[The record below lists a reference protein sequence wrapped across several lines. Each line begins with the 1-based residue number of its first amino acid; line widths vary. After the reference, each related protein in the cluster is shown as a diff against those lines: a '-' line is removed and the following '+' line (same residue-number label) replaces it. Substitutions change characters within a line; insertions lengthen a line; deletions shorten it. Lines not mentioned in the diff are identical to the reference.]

1 MAEDK
6 DRIEQIRAR
15 RGRDAVQ
22 LTSTQTGTAGPSGGG
37 IGQVSAGLAQ
47 ESVQDVQAL
56 LGVDFKSPW
65 LRDRVTLSLEAQ
77 ISMIEQRANYR
88 VNMADLGY
96 TNRIS
101 VLPVRPGIFVKIEPT
116 GCYRMVYHNR

>member
-1 MAEDK
+1 MAEER

-15 RGRDAVQ
+15 RGRDSVQ
-22 LTSTQTGTAGPSGGG
+22 LTSQNVGGVQQG
-37 IGQVSAGLAQ
+37 VAQ
-47 ESVQDVQAL
+47 ELQPDTNV

-88 VNMADLGY
+88 VNMVDLGY

-101 VLPVRPGIFVKIEPT
+101 ILPLKPGIFVKIEPT
-116 GCYRMVYHNR
+116 GGYRMVYHNR

>member
-1 MAEDK
+1 MAEEK
-6 DRIEQIRAR
+6 DMIEQIRAR
-15 RGRDAVQ
+15 RGRDSVNI
-22 LTSTQTGTAGPSGGG
+22 SGRDT
-37 IGQVSAGLAQ
+37 IGQVQTGVTGVAQ
-47 ESVQDVQAL
+47 EALDVNV

-88 VNMADLGY
+88 TNMVDVGY
-96 TNRIS
+96 TNRMS
-101 VLPVRPGIFVKIEPT
+101 VLPLKAGVFVKIEPT

>member
-1 MAEDK
+1 MAQEK

-15 RGRDAVQ
+15 RGRDSVQ
-22 LTSTQTGTAGPSGGG
+22 LTPQARNDV
-37 IGQVSAGLAQ
+37 GQVSTGVAQ
-47 ESVQDVQAL
+47 GQQEDVTNL

-88 VNMADLGY
+88 TNQVDLGY
-96 TNRIS
+96 TNRMS
-101 VLPVRPGIFVKIEPT
+101 VLPMTQGRFVKVEPT

>member
-15 RGRDAVQ
+15 RGRDSVQ
-22 LTSTQTGTAGPSGGG
+22 LSNRSRPEAAQAQSG
-37 IGQVSAGLAQ
+37 AAQ
-47 ESVQDVQAL
+47 ETLDSTAL

-88 VNMADLGY
+88 QNSVDLGY
-96 TNRIS
+96 TNRMSI
-101 VLPVRPGIFVKIEPT
+101 LPVRPGMFVKVEPT
-116 GCYRMVYHNR
+116 GCYRLTYHNR

>member
-1 MAEDK
+1 MAEEK

-15 RGRDAVQ
+15 RGRDSVQ
-22 LTSTQTGTAGPSGGG
+22 LSQGARQNV
-37 IGQVSAGLAQ
+37 GQVSTGMAQ
-47 ESVQDVQAL
+47 ETLDSSAL

-88 VNMADLGY
+88 ATAVDLGY
-96 TNRIS
+96 TNRFS
-101 VLPVRPGIFVKIEPT
+101 VLPVRPGMFVKVEPT
-116 GCYRMVYHNR
+116 GCYRLSYNNR

>member
-15 RGRDAVQ
+15 RGRDSVQ
-22 LTSTQTGTAGPSGGG
+22 LTQNKTDVGHVQTGGM
-37 IGQVSAGLAQ
+37 AQ
-47 ESVQDVQAL
+47 EVLPPEQSI

-88 VNMADLGY
+88 MNMVDLGY

-101 VLPVRPGIFVKIEPT
+101 ILPIRAGIYVKVEPT
-116 GCYRMVYHNR
+116 GGYRMVYHNR

>member
-1 MAEDK
+1 MAEDR

-15 RGRDAVQ
+15 RGRDSVQ
-22 LTSTQTGTAGPSGGG
+22 LTSQRQQDVSQVQTG
-37 IGQVSAGLAQ
+37 IAQ
-47 ESVQDVQAL
+47 ETAPNENL

-77 ISMIEQRANYR
+77 ISMIEQRANFR
-88 VNMADLGY
+88 TNMADLGY

-101 VLPVRPGIFVKIEPT
+101 ILPLKSGIFVKIEPT

>member
-15 RGRDAVQ
+15 RGRDSVQ
-22 LTSTQTGTAGPSGGG
+22 LTSQRTEVGQAQAGG
-37 IGQVSAGLAQ
+37 IAQ
-47 ESVQDVQAL
+47 EVLPDSTAL

-88 VNMADLGY
+88 TNMVDLGY

-101 VLPVRPGIFVKIEPT
+101 ILPLRQGIYVKVEPT
-116 GCYRMVYHNR
+116 GGYRMVYHNR